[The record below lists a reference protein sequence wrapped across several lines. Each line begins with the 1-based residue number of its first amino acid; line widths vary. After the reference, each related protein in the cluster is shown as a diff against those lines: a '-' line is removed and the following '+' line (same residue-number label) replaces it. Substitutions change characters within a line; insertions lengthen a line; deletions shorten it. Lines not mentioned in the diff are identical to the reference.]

1 MKKNIRDL
9 IIVFSLTSLSLTG
22 QAHQRHHPHGNALF
36 NTLFGM
42 SFTSGGLTTSTE
54 ATVVHNHFDSHH
66 HGHWKKQAHAV
77 LNEIKLYET
86 TNTLSP
92 SLQHLI
98 DKQENQLQ
106 ENIQEKK
113 EENKNIVESQQ
124 KLAEIN
130 FIGKTEDKILSLLG
144 QPQLSRVDGSVY
156 TLRYDS
162 DNCRLFLFF
171 NNSLTKK
178 RVEYFELRGENTDLL
193 NSKQALEQCY
203 REFKLIN

>member
-1 MKKNIRDL
+1 MRIFLFL
-9 IIVFSLTSLSLTG
+9 ILL
-22 QAHQRHHPHGNALF
+22 LF
-36 NTLFGM
+36 IWGC
-42 SFTSGGLTTSTE
+42 TTIEVTKE
-54 ATVVHNHFDSHH
+54 V
-66 HGHWKKQAHAV
+66 
-77 LNEIKLYET
+77 IKV
-86 TNTLSP
+86 TNTISKKVKESVPQKEADEQKILKKE
-92 SLQHLI
+92 I
-98 DKQENQLQ
+98 EEKEIEKEI

-113 EENKNIVESQQ
+113 EEEKNIVESQQ

-162 DNCRLFLFF
+162 DNCRLVLFF
-171 NNSLTKK
+171 NNSLTNK